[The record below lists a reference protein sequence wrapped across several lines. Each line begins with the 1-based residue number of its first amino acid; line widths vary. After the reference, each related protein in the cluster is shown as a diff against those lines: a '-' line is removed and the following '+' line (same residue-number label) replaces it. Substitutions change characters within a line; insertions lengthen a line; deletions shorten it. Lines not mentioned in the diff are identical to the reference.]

1 MKNDISWS
9 EIGSGFWRAWRH
21 APTKNSQEYPPP
33 PPPRLLLA
41 IVPFH
46 LVLLFFRDP
55 FSALL
60 DYPSRDSALTQ
71 FIIHASSDAPRTS
84 KVLMNELLYM
94 LKLLSFSIT
103 CRRWSTAFFCNT
115 ESPENRAVVAR
126 CTRLTPLTSSN
137 EVISMVSDHSTF
149 ILVFHIVMISEGTEV
164 RHRLNADFSCTEFIA
179 TAVAICPV
187 A

>member
-1 MKNDISWS
+1 MTYLGLKQGQDFG
-9 EIGSGFWRAWRH
+9 EPGG
-21 APTKNSQEYPPP
+21 TPPPRIPRSSPLP

-41 IVPFH
+41 IVSFH

-55 FSALL
+55 FSTLL

-103 CRRWSTAFFCNT
+103 CRRQSTAFFCNT
-115 ESPENRAVVAR
+115 ESRESCR
-126 CTRLTPLTSSN
+126 CSSLYSIDTPD
-137 EVISMVSDHSTF
+137 VIK
-149 ILVFHIVMISEGTEV
+149 
-164 RHRLNADFSCTEFIA
+164 
-179 TAVAICPV
+179 
-187 A
+187 

>member
-1 MKNDISWS
+1 MTFLGLKQGQDFG
-9 EIGSGFWRAWRH
+9 EPGG
-21 APTKNSQEYPPP
+21 T
-33 PPPRLLLA
+33 PPPRIPRSTPLSLLRVFSSRSFRF
-41 IVPFH
+41 IWFCYFFVTPFRPCQTISH
-46 LVLLFFRDP
+46 VT
-55 FSALL
+55 
-60 DYPSRDSALTQ
+60 SALTQ

-126 CTRLTPLTSSN
+126 CTQLTPLTSSN

-164 RHRLNADFSCTEFIA
+164 RHRLNADFSCTKFIA
-179 TAVAICPV
+179 TAVAICPI